1 MKKICAAF
9 AAAVV
14 ALLLS
19 ACGTTGMTSTA
30 TSSTSATA
38 TATSTS
44 IADKAAAI
52 LANLQTV
59 VVNGCS
65 VVQPT
70 LQSISGVDASVSAAA
85 TANGLFCTAAS
96 SITVTSAQT
105 LLDTGIPA
113 VISAVNA
120 STYIAAAQ
128 KPIIVAALSLF
139 ELTVKNAITAYNNSI
154 GAVLG
159 TTAAAGA
166 AAASDSA
173 ASAPVAASSAS

>member
-1 MKKICAAF
+1 MKKLF
-9 AAAVV
+9 AALAAGIV
-14 ALLLS
+14 ALALS
-19 ACGTTGMTSTA
+19 ACGSTGTSTA
-30 TSSTSATA
+30 TSTTVAATA
-38 TATSTS
+38 AT
-44 IADKAAAI
+44 I

-70 LQSISGVDASVSAAA
+70 LESLSSIDASVAAAA
-85 TANGLFCTAAS
+85 TANGLFCTTAS
-96 SITVTSAQT
+96 AITVTSAQT

-159 TTAAAGA
+159 TAAATGTAAV
-166 AAASDSA
+166 SDSA

>member
-1 MKKICAAF
+1 MKKIFAAF
-9 AAAVV
+9 AAGLV
-14 ALLLS
+14 AFALGGCAAPNVS
-19 ACGTTGMTSTA
+19 TSVTA
-30 TSSTSATA
+30 TTPAAT
-38 TATSTS
+38 
-44 IADKAAAI
+44 AAAI
-52 LANLQTV
+52 LANLKTV

-70 LQSISGVDASVSAAA
+70 LQSISTIDGSVTAAA

-120 STYIAAAQ
+120 STFIDPAQ

-139 ELTVKNAITAYNNSI
+139 GLTVKNAIAAYNTAIASM
-154 GAVLG
+154 VS
-159 TTAAAGA
+159 TTAAP
-166 AAASDSA
+166 ASAPGA
-173 ASAPVAASSAS
+173 ASAPVAASQ

>member
-1 MKKICAAF
+1 MKKLF
-9 AAAVV
+9 AALAAGIV
-14 ALLLS
+14 ALALS
-19 ACGTTGMTSTA
+19 ACGSTGTSTA
-30 TSSTSATA
+30 TSTSVAATA
-38 TATSTS
+38 AT
-44 IADKAAAI
+44 I

-59 VVNGCS
+59 VVNGCA

-70 LQSISGVDASVSAAA
+70 LESLSSIDASVSAAA
-85 TANGLFCTAAS
+85 TANGLFCTTAS
-96 SITVTSAQT
+96 AITVTSAQT

-120 STYIAAAQ
+120 STYIQAAQ

-159 TTAAAGA
+159 TTAAASA

>member
-1 MKKICAAF
+1 MKKLF
-9 AAAVV
+9 AALAAGIV
-14 ALLLS
+14 ALALS
-19 ACGTTGMTSTA
+19 ACGSTGTSTA
-30 TSSTSATA
+30 TSTTVAATA
-38 TATSTS
+38 AT
-44 IADKAAAI
+44 I

-70 LQSISGVDASVSAAA
+70 LESLSSIDASVAAAA
-85 TANGLFCTAAS
+85 TANGLFCTTAS
-96 SITVTSAQT
+96 AITVTSAQT

-159 TTAAAGA
+159 TTSDAGA

>member
-1 MKKICAAF
+1 MKKLF
-9 AAAVV
+9 AALAAGIV
-14 ALLLS
+14 ALALS
-19 ACGTTGMTSTA
+19 ACGSTGTSTA
-30 TSSTSATA
+30 TSTTVAATA
-38 TATSTS
+38 AT
-44 IADKAAAI
+44 I

-70 LQSISGVDASVSAAA
+70 LESLSSIDASVAAAA
-85 TANGLFCTAAS
+85 TANGLFCTTAS
-96 SITVTSAQT
+96 AITVTSAQT

-139 ELTVKNAITAYNNSI
+139 ELTVKNAIAAYNNAMTAAY
-154 GAVLG
+154 GVLG
-159 TTAAAGA
+159 TSSAAGTAASEPA
-166 AAASDSA
+166 AA
-173 ASAPVAASSAS
+173 ASAPVAASQ